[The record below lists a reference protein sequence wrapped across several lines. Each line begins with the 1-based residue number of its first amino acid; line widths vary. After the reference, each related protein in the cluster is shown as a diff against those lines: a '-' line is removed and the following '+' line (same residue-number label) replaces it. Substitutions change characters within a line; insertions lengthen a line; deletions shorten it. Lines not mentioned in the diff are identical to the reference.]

1 MMTKEE
7 DAELLKPVFD
17 DLYPA
22 SNAEYRIYD
31 FMQTAMI
38 KGFELLYKDNPA
50 ESEKKKEQVRELSK
64 DITRLEEFFNA
75 SGLKGLAE
83 KF

>member
-1 MMTKEE
+1 MQNLVEQ
-7 DAELLKPVFD
+7 AAIWPVFD

-31 FMQTAMI
+31 FIQTAMI

-50 ESEKKKEQVRELSK
+50 EAEKKKNQVREMSK
-64 DITRLEEFFNA
+64 KITRLEDFFKESNLW
-75 SGLKGLAE
+75 GVVE